1 MKIKNTLIL
10 PYLLLIFAASCP
22 MPVFSESDDE
32 GAVPDR
38 IVSLGSTLTEEIF
51 LLGAE
56 DKLVGTTVY
65 CNRPSAAQLKNKIGT
80 VVNVDI
86 EKIVSLRPQLVLA
99 TSLTDPREKKKLE
112 DVGMNVVVFTQ
123 PKDFAQICDQFLTLG
138 QLVGKKKEAEEIVA
152 TARARVEE
160 IKKKTISLPRVR
172 IFVQI
177 GARPLF
183 AATSDSFIH
192 DLITSAGGTN
202 IAADAK
208 TGLYS
213 RERVLKENPDVILIA
228 TMGIVGVEEKKIW
241 SGYKT
246 LNASGNSKIYIFD
259 AYKICSPT
267 PLTFSATLEEIFD
280 ILHAHDQ

>member
-1 MKIKNTLIL
+1 MKIRKSFLSLCLVLIV
-10 PYLLLIFAASCP
+10 AVSSP
-22 MPVFSESDDE
+22 MSLFSDPDRGE
-32 GAVPDR
+32 GTPDR

-65 CNRPSAAQLKNKIGT
+65 CNRPPAAQQKNKVGT
-80 VVNVDI
+80 VVNVNV
-86 EKIVSLRPQLVLA
+86 EKIVSLKPQLVLA

-112 DVGMNVVVFTQ
+112 DLGIKVVVFSQ
-123 PKDFAQICDQFLTLG
+123 PKDFAQICEQFLALG
-138 QLVGKKKEAEEIVA
+138 KLVGREKEAEEITA
-152 TARARVEE
+152 TARRQVEE
-160 IKKKTISLPRVR
+160 VKGKATVLPRVR

-192 DLITSAGGTN
+192 DLITSAGGIN
-202 IAADAK
+202 IAAHAK

-241 SGYKT
+241 AGYKT
-246 LNASGNSKIYIFD
+246 INAAQHNKIRIFD

-267 PLTFSATLEEIFD
+267 PLTFAATLQEIFD
-280 ILHAHDQ
+280 ILHAS